1 MSLTGLKDV
10 DREVLKH
17 VDDDKLLRVCTIDRK
32 TWNDV
37 CDDNFLRRRLVIKY
51 PGIEQYK
58 LENETWKQFF
68 LRFIYYIS
76 LMKEKHQFEYTG
88 GNFKKQHE
96 LLENFR
102 DIDQLITK
110 AIEEGELSLVKFVLE
125 RSKQTGKKIEERN
138 LLLGYAT
145 RYRQPEIVKYLIE
158 QGFDIHLSY
167 DYILTMASREGYLEI
182 VKLLVENGANIHA
195 DNDYALLNASMNG
208 HLDVVKY
215 LVEHGS
221 NVAAGNYEALRLA
234 KRYRH
239 KEVEDYL
246 ENQAK
251 LIN

>member
-17 VDDDKLLRVCTIDRK
+17 IDDDKLLRVCTIDRK

-68 LRFIYYIS
+68 LRFIYYTS

-96 LLENFR
+96 LLENFS

-125 RSKQTGKKIEERN
+125 SGKEIQDDD
-138 LLLGYAT
+138 LLLGYASKFGNFEIV
-145 RYRQPEIVKYLIE
+145 RYLVEQGADIHTFHEYALSNASEYGHLDIVKYLIE
-158 QGFDIHLSY
+158 L
-167 DYILTMASREGYLEI
+167 
-182 VKLLVENGANIHA
+182 GADIHA
-195 DNDYALLNASMNG
+195 DNDDAIIRASRYG

-215 LVEHGS
+215 LVERGA
-221 NVAAGNYEALRLA
+221 NVAARNYEVLRLA

-246 ENQAK
+246 EKQAK

>member
-17 VDDDKLLRVCTIDRK
+17 VDDDELLRVCTIDRK

-68 LRFIYYIS
+68 LRFIYYTS

-96 LLENFR
+96 LLEDFEG
-102 DIDQLITK
+102 IVTK
-110 AIEEGELSLVKFVLE
+110 AIEEGELNLFKFVLE
-125 RSKQTGKKIEERN
+125 NSKEKYDDD
-138 LLLGYAT
+138 LLLGYASKLG
-145 RYRQPEIVKYLIE
+145 QLDIVKYLV
-158 QGFDIHLSY
+158 Q
-167 DYILTMASREGYLEI
+167 R
-182 VKLLVENGANIHA
+182 GANINFL
-195 DNDYALLNASMNG
+195 DGFVLFNASKYG
-208 HLDVVKY
+208 HLEVVKF
-215 LVEHGS
+215 LVEHGA
-221 NVAAGNYEALRLA
+221 NVAAGNYEALRVA
-234 KRYRH
+234 ERYRH

-251 LIN
+251 LIK